1 MTSAIP
7 HNRRLLPVLG
17 VVLTLVLSGCT
28 ESSQDGTLV
37 FEAEPSVTA
46 PVLPGPSGAEAPT
59 PEGVAAALE
68 PLLSD
73 EGLRGTLGVAVHDAA
88 TGELLFGQN
97 NTTTLTPGSTNKVA
111 VAAAVL
117 ATRGPDYRI
126 PTRVV
131 AGSQPGQ
138 VVIIGAGDPTLSID
152 GEGYYPGAAS
162 LADLA
167 EQVKKALGDQPVTSV
182 VLDGGA
188 FTGPGLAPGV
198 DMADI
203 AAGWGANTTALMTD
217 GGRIDPSGSG
227 TGGQRHDT
235 ATPRYKDPGHAA
247 AEKFAELLGAPTFI
261 ETGIADPGATE
272 LGVVHSPPMR
282 RLVEETVLSSDNV
295 VSDMLIRQ
303 VALARGLPG
312 SFEDGTVAVAAV
324 FNDLGIPGEQIAM
337 VDGSG
342 LSYDNRISAGV
353 LSSLFAKA
361 AGPDHPELRP
371 LFAALPVAGY
381 TGTLDSRYGHEQT
394 AAGAGVV
401 RAKTGTLSKVTAL
414 AGSVMSAD
422 GRELTFALLLN
433 DRGNAF
439 EAAHGL
445 DRLAA
450 ALATC
455 GCR

>member
-7 HNRRLLPVLG
+7 HNRRLLLILG

-28 ESSQDGTLV
+28 ESEETATLV
-37 FEAEPSVTA
+37 FDTAPTLGA
-46 PVLPGPSGAEAPT
+46 PVLPGPAGAEAPT
-59 PEGVAAALE
+59 AEAVAAALE
-68 PLLSD
+68 PLLSYT
-73 EGLRGTLGVAVHDAA
+73 GLRGTLGIAVHDAA
-88 TGELLFGQN
+88 TGELLYGKD
-97 NTTTLTPGSTNKVA
+97 NTRILIPGSTNKVA

-131 AGSQPGQ
+131 AGSAPGQ

-152 GEGYYPGAAS
+152 GKGYYPGAAS
-162 LADLA
+162 LGDLA
-167 EQVKKALGDQPVTSV
+167 EQVKEALGDQPVTSV
-182 VLDGGA
+182 VLDGSA
-188 FTGPGLAPGV
+188 FSGPGSAPGV
-198 DMADI
+198 DPADTK
-203 AAGWGANTTALMTD
+203 AGWGTDTTALMTD
-217 GGRIDPSGSG
+217 GGRIDPSGGG
-227 TGGQRHDT
+227 TGGRRHDT

-247 AEKFAELLGAPTFI
+247 AEKFAELLGAPTYI
-261 ETGIADPGATE
+261 ETGVADPSAAE
-272 LGVVHSPPMR
+272 LGVVQSPPMR
-282 RLVEETVLSSDNV
+282 RLVEETVLASDNV

-324 FNDLGIPGEQIAM
+324 FNDLGLPGDQIAM

-342 LSYDNRISAGV
+342 LSYKNRISAGV

-381 TGTLDSRYGHEQT
+381 SGTLDSRYGHDQT

-401 RAKTGTLSKVTAL
+401 RAKTGTLAKVTAL
-414 AGSVMSAD
+414 AGSVLSAD

-455 GCR
+455 GCK